1 VSRDARQTETE
12 PQPTAE
18 PAAPSAAPA
27 VAPSLGGAGTPAGV
41 LALQRTAGNRA
52 VSRMLV
58 ARITDED
65 LAARADPAGGLTP
78 RQLIERA
85 IRTREIGDINAVSD
99 WSLATGTERITLIG
113 ILLDQ
118 FWVGPNDELSLEAMW
133 NAFGDGLPQMVDQHP
148 ELWNQC
154 LDRGMDPSGIPT
166 AERYRSSF
174 ENDVKAVA
182 RGYMQTNLEYVDGEF
197 GRLGLR
203 TPAGP
208 QSPTRDTEVELHR
221 QSTQEF
227 ARHAQR
233 ALEAQD
239 QMRQLHVGWEHFGTS
254 REGEPGYRR
263 ATFDPDRRPDERDLG
278 VAGAGAPPHSWEEV
292 KAQWDQTVA
301 VLAAIGAQSPTVYAA
316 IAGGERGDVGAL
328 AGDDP
333 RAAAATAERLLSTT
347 RANIVA
353 TIPKLD
359 TGDLDWRDL
368 KPIHAQLYGGHAAAS
383 GISWRGEFA
392 KSIGEDVIGDHETTE
407 FWISLG
413 LGTLAAAAFIVAEIA
428 TAGSATAL
436 IAAGVGIGASGA
448 QAVRS
453 WENWEDLATA
463 ARSAASE
470 ETQLVASGQADA
482 ALLGAILDTVFAVLD
497 LVPGVRQGRAALA
510 AAELERQLAARG
522 VQAALRELPA
532 GPAGAAV
539 LERAV
544 TELGVQET
552 MTQSGKT
559 AEQLLELLP
568 SGSAARRRV
577 EDAMALGLHA
587 GGQTAEQ
594 AAEATVRTTLNE
606 AERQWVG
613 GRTIGQL
620 VAEIPGAALR
630 GTIARETADKLLAEA
645 IDTLGPRAVVER
657 CGGWRQVAQALGD
670 GQTAAGAKLMA
681 WRDSVFADLESYVR
695 EQLQGEVQRTGT
707 VRNVTNDIDMSFTG
721 PRAAE
726 VKQAAA
732 EYLARRLGVGS
743 DAAAFDRMLM
753 AGLFTDPRRMHAYDV
768 LPAPLRERVAAEQA
782 AKEEGLIWNHRL
794 WQARESGAEELVRE
808 IRDQMQRAGV
818 EEFAYRPLSPGDVR
832 RLYQRQDALHAEL
845 TAAIASGDA
854 SAQARLA
861 SQLGET
867 QALINATEGGG
878 YFSGGGVR
886 RYVSER
892 PGEAGFDPLAGGAR
906 QGAASGEQ
914 LTRVLDQL
922 DKLDHSFLDFAHG
935 PENTVGA
942 IRGIGKYGGRLRE
955 VLGEAA
961 ALPADGV
968 WAKLAEDCARLK
980 STADNAAAM
989 ARMSAEEVELLV
1001 RDARSAFGQLTSASA
1016 DLLAQVRAA
1025 ANLPEMAGAAARL
1038 QEVTRAH
1045 VKLLRAIDVT
1055 LRNLGTLGRGVRTA
1069 TTPVSGVDDDVPE

>member
-1 VSRDARQTETE
+1 MSRDGRQIE
-12 PQPTAE
+12 PEQQPAAE
-18 PAAPSAAPA
+18 PAVPAAVPAAPS
-27 VAPSLGGAGTPAGV
+27 PSRAGTPDGV
-41 LALQRTAGNRA
+41 IALQRTAGNRA

-65 LAARADPAGGLTP
+65 LAARSDPTGGLSG

-85 IRTREIGDINAVSD
+85 IRTRDTDDIKAVSD
-99 WSLATGTERITLIG
+99 WSLATNTERITLIG

-118 FWVGPNDELSLEAMW
+118 RWVGPSDELSLEAMW
-133 NAFGDGLPQMVDQHP
+133 GSFGDRLPQMVDQNA
-148 ELWNQC
+148 ELWKQC
-154 LDRGMDPSGIPT
+154 LDRGMDPSGIPA

-174 ENDVKAVA
+174 ERDVKAVA

-197 GRLGLR
+197 ARLGLR

-208 QSPTRDTEVELHR
+208 ASPTRATEVELHR
-221 QSTQEF
+221 QGTQEL
-227 ARHAQR
+227 AQHAQR

-239 QMRQLHVGWEHFGTS
+239 QMRQLVVGWEHFGTS

-263 ATFDPDRRPDERDLG
+263 ATFDPDHRPDEHDLG
-278 VAGAGAPPHSWEEV
+278 GGAGAPPHAWEEV
-292 KAQWDQTVA
+292 KAQWDRSVA

-316 IAGGERGDVGAL
+316 IAGGERGDVAAL
-328 AGDDP
+328 GGNDP

-347 RANIVA
+347 RSNIVA
-353 TIPKLD
+353 TMPKLD
-359 TGDLDWRDL
+359 SGDLDWRDL
-368 KPIHAQLYGGHAAAS
+368 KPIHAQLYAGHAAAS

-392 KSIGEDVIGDHETTE
+392 KSIGEDVIGDHETQE

-436 IAAGVGIGASGA
+436 IAAGVGVGASGA

-470 ETQLVASGQADA
+470 ETQLVAGGQADA
-482 ALLGAILDTVFAVLD
+482 ALLGAILDTVFAALD
-497 LVPGVRQGRAALA
+497 LVPGVRQGRAVLA

-532 GPAGAAV
+532 GPAGVAV

-552 MTQSGKT
+552 LTQSGKT
-559 AEQLLELLP
+559 AEQLLALLP

-594 AAEATVRTTLNE
+594 AASATVRTTLTE

-620 VAEIPGAALR
+620 IAEVPGAALR
-630 GTIARETADKLLAEA
+630 GTISRELADKLLAEA

-681 WRDSVFADLESYVR
+681 WRDSVFSDLESYVR

-732 EYLARRLGVGS
+732 EYLARRLGTGS

-818 EEFAYRPLSPGDVR
+818 EEFAYRPLSAGDVR

-845 TAAIASGDA
+845 TQAIARGDA
-854 SAQARLA
+854 GAQARLA
-861 SQLGET
+861 RDLGET

-892 PGEAGFDPLAGGAR
+892 PGERGFDPLAGGAR
-906 QGAASGEQ
+906 QGAAQGEQ

-935 PENTVGA
+935 PENTVAA

-955 VLGEAA
+955 VLGEAV

-968 WAKLAEDCARLK
+968 WATLAQDCARLK
-980 STADNAAAM
+980 SAADNAAAM
-989 ARMSAEEVELLV
+989 ARMTAEEVEVLV
-1001 RDARSAFGQLTSASA
+1001 RDARSAFAQLTSASA
-1016 DLLAQVRAA
+1016 DLVAQVRAA
-1025 ANLPEMAGAAARL
+1025 ANLPELAGAAARL

-1069 TTPVSGVDDDVPE
+1069 TTPDSGIDERVPE